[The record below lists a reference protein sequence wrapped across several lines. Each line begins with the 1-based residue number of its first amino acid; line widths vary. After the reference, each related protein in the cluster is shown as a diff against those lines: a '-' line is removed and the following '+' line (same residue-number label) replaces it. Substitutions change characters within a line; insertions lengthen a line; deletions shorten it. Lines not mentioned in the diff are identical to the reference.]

1 MSSGGVGEVAV
12 DSLMSL
18 SQAAVGCDFRIRVV
32 AGPQC
37 ERLREL
43 GFCESMR
50 VRKLVHGH
58 NLVCTV
64 CGTRMG
70 LSPQLADQVL
80 VGPEEG

>member
-1 MSSGGVGEVAV
+1 MSGALTRELQA
-12 DSLMSL
+12 DSLVSL

-32 AGPQC
+32 AGPHC

-50 VRKLVHGH
+50 VRKLLHGR

-64 CGTRMG
+64 CGTRMA
-70 LSPQLADQVL
+70 LSPELAEQVL
-80 VGPEEG
+80 VVPER